1 MGMIDIT
8 DDERRRSPR
17 FRAQWPVEL
26 GVANGLT
33 ENLSLTGVFFQTN
46 APISAGDDLSFVVV
60 VAEEG
65 QLPVRL
71 HCTGRVVRA
80 EQRGSLAG
88 VAATIDTFWFETIGE
103 VSH

>member
-1 MGMIDIT
+1 MGMIEIT
-8 DDERRRSPR
+8 DDERRRNPR

-26 GVANGLT
+26 GAASGLT
-33 ENLSLTGVFFQTN
+33 ENLSLNGVFFQTN
-46 APISAGDDLSFVVV
+46 VRVSAGEELSFVVI

-103 VSH
+103 RSH